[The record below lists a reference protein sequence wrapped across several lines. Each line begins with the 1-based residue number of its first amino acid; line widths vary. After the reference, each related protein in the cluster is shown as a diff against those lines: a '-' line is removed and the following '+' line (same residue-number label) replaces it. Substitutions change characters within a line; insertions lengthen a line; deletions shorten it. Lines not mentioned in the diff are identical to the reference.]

1 MAKRITARDR
11 TSVRTSISVD
21 DFTEEDFVTILSELG
36 HGFKRMRRIVDAQRA
51 RRHVTRD
58 VMKPRPNGR
67 KLLRLVDEGS
77 RFPVVRNRGAPRQ
90 SARW

>member
-36 HGFKRMRRIVDAQRA
+36 HGFKRMRRIVDAQRV

-58 VMKPRPNGR
+58 VMKPHSNGR

-77 RFPVVRNRGAPRQ
+77 RLPVVRNRGAPR
-90 SARW
+90 